1 MLKGKRILI
10 GVTGG
15 IAAYKTA
22 SVIRLLVREGA
33 EVKVIMTSHAKEFI
47 TPLTLATLSKN
58 PVLTEFY
65 NPENGD
71 WNSHIDLGIWADLFL
86 VAPATANS
94 IAKMANGIAD
104 NLLLTTYLSA
114 RCPVFVAPSMDTD
127 MLNHPATIIN
137 IETLKAFG
145 NNILEPETGEL
156 ASGLTGKGR
165 MAEPEEI
172 VKEIK
177 SFFTKK
183 KINKPLS
190 GRRILI
196 NAGPTR
202 ESIDPVRFISNH
214 SSGKMGI
221 ALADAAADY
230 GAAVDLVLG
239 PVNISPSNSNINITR
254 VVTAGEMASECI
266 SRFPGC
272 DIAILSAAVADFAPL
287 RTEKEKIKKN
297 GRDLILKLKPTADI
311 AETLGKMKKRSQLLA
326 GFALETGRGI
336 SNAKEKLERKNL
348 DFIVL
353 NSLTDRGA
361 GFGYDTNRIT
371 IIDRN
376 NNIDK
381 FGLKSKE
388 EAARDI
394 LDKVVAMIK
403 KNK

>member
-1 MLKGKRILI
+1 MLKGKNILV

-22 SVIRLLVREGA
+22 TIIRLLVKEGA
-33 EVKVIMTSHAKEFI
+33 EVKVIMTQHAKEFI
-47 TPLTLATLSKN
+47 TPLTLSTLSKN

-71 WNSHIDLGIWADLFL
+71 WNSHVDLGLWADLFL

-94 IAKMANGIAD
+94 MAKMAGGIAD

-114 RCPVFVAPSMDTD
+114 RCPVFLAPSMDSD
-127 MLNHPATIIN
+127 MLRHPATTIN

-145 NNILEPETGEL
+145 NIILEPETGEL
-156 ASGLTGKGR
+156 ASGLEGKGR
-165 MAEPEEI
+165 MAEPEDI

-183 KINKPLS
+183 KSNKPLK
-190 GRRILI
+190 GKCVLI

-202 ESIDPVRFISNH
+202 EPLDPVRFISNH

-221 ALADAAADY
+221 ALADAAAGY
-230 GAAVDLVLG
+230 GADVELVLG
-239 PVNISPSNSNINITR
+239 PVDILPSDSTVKVTR
-254 VVTAGEMASECI
+254 VTTADSMARECI
-266 SRFPGC
+266 SRFPKC
-272 DIAILSAAVADFAPL
+272 DVAILSAAVADYTPVVIEKQKMKKSEKDITL
-287 RTEKEKIKKN
+287 R
-297 GRDLILKLKPTADI
+297 LKPTTDI
-311 AETLGKMKKRSQLLA
+311 AAELGRMKKSSQILA
-326 GFALETGRGI
+326 GFALETGNEI
-336 SNAKEKLERKNL
+336 NNAKAKIKRKNL
-348 DFIVL
+348 DVIVL
-353 NSLTDRGA
+353 NSLREKGA

-371 IIDRN
+371 IIDKY

-381 FGLKSKE
+381 FELKSKE

-394 LDKVVAMIK
+394 LDKIVSMIR
-403 KNK
+403 